1 MEKMKDQMMKNLKPK
16 LPSTLFLKNAK
27 KLDVLKPVLS
37 FKKLELM
44 NASKKCLMNLIHLI
58 AMMMMMMKI
67 MKKEEMKD
75 LEEATEEDP
84 PEDYKEEEDNDF
96 FYELY
101 FN

>member
-1 MEKMKDQMMKNLKPK
+1 MKNLKPK

-58 AMMMMMMKI
+58 HLIVMMMMKI